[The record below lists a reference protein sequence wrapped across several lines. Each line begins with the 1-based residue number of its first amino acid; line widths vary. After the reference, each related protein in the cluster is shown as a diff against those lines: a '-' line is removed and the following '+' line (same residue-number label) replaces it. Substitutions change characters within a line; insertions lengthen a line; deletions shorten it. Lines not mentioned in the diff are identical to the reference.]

1 MDSRHSSYT
10 NTSDSATIARVS
22 NLQVSFNTEDGL
34 VKALKGVSYN
44 IKQGEMVALVGESG
58 SGKSV
63 SVRSLMGLLAKSAI
77 IGEESK
83 VTYRDIELTTA
94 SEKQLRKL
102 RGNEVSMIFQ
112 EPMTSLNP
120 LYTLGEQISEAIMVH
135 QKVTKQQAREKTIE
149 LFESVQLPHP
159 EERYDQYPHQLSGGQ
174 RQRVMIAMAL
184 TNDPDLLIAD
194 EPTTALDVTVQ
205 ANILRLIKDLQVK
218 KGMSVLLITHDL
230 TIVRQFADYIYVM
243 KQGEVVEHGS
253 TEHIFTS
260 AEHEYTKMLIESEP
274 KGIATPIPEISPVIL
289 KADKMRVEF
298 ELGKKGFFKRK
309 PNKELVAVDDISISL
324 RKGETL
330 GIVGESGSGKTT
342 LAMAVFKLL
351 SEGKISGDITYDGQQ
366 LNLLSNEELRKL
378 RKEIQVV
385 FQDPFSSL
393 NPRLSVK
400 QILEEGL
407 TVNGLYTDP
416 KERQI
421 KLEKSLLDA
430 GLSANILNR
439 YPHEFSGG
447 QRQRI
452 AIARA
457 LVLDPKV
464 ILLDEPTSAL
474 DLTIQKQIVQL
485 LKQLQVK
492 RGISYLFI
500 SHDLRVV
507 KSLCHRVLVMRH
519 GVAVEEG
526 PTIDVL
532 ENSTIQYTQKLIK
545 AAFEIAA

>member
-1 MDSRHSSYT
+1 MNNRHASENKLL
-10 NTSDSATIARVS
+10 NTPTIARVS
-22 NLQVSFNTEDGL
+22 DLHIGFETEDGL
-34 VKALKGVSYN
+34 VQALKGVNYN
-44 IKQGEMVALVGESG
+44 IKAGEMVALVGESG

-63 SVRSLMGLLAKSAI
+63 SVRSLMGLLPKSAKM
-77 IGEESK
+77 GENSK
-83 VTYRDIELTTA
+83 VTYRDIDLTTV
-94 SEKQLRKL
+94 SEKELRKL
-102 RGNEVSMIFQ
+102 RGNKISMIFQ

-120 LYTLGEQISEAIMVH
+120 LYTLGDQISEAIMVH
-135 QKVTKQQAREKTIE
+135 QKVSKAQARKKAIE
-149 LFESVQLPHP
+149 LFEAVQLPHP
-159 EERYDQYPHQLSGGQ
+159 EERYEQYPHQLSGGQ

-205 ANILRLIKDLQVK
+205 ANILRLIKDLQVQ

-243 KQGEVVEHGS
+243 KQGEVVEHGG
-253 TEHIFTS
+253 TEHIFTN
-260 AEHEYTKMLIESEP
+260 AEHDYTKMLIDSEP
-274 KGIATPIPEISPVIL
+274 KGIASPVPEASPVIL
-289 KADKMRVEF
+289 QADKMRVEF
-298 ELGKKGFFKRK
+298 ELGKKGFFQRK
-309 PNKELVAVDDISISL
+309 SQKNLVAVDDISVSL

-342 LAMAVFKLL
+342 LAMAIFKLL
-351 SEGKISGDITYDGQQ
+351 SEGSISGDITYDGHQ
-366 LNLLSNEELRKL
+366 LNSISHEELRKL

-416 KERQI
+416 SERQI

-430 GLSANILNR
+430 GLPANILNR

-474 DLTIQKQIVQL
+474 DLTIQNQIVQL
-485 LKQLQVK
+485 LKQLQEK

-526 PTIDVL
+526 PTVDVL
-532 ENSTIQYTQKLIK
+532 ENSTAQYTQKLIK

>member
-1 MDSRHSSYT
+1 MNDR
-10 NTSDSATIARVS
+10 NTPDGQAVNRQTIARVADL
-22 NLQVSFNTEDGL
+22 NVSFKTEDGL
-34 VKALKGVSYN
+34 VEALKGVSYN
-44 IKQGEMVALVGESG
+44 IKAGEMVALVGESG

-63 SVRSLMGLLAKSAI
+63 SARSLMGLLPKHAQIAPQ
-77 IGEESK
+77 SK
-83 VTYRDIELTTA
+83 VSYRDVDITSA
-94 SEKQLRKL
+94 SERELLKL
-102 RGNEVSMIFQ
+102 RGNKISMIFQ

-120 LYTLGEQISEAIMVH
+120 LYTLGEQVSEAILIH
-135 QKVTKQQAREKTIE
+135 QKISKAEAKKRTIE
-149 LFESVQLPHP
+149 LFEAVQLPQP

-184 TNDPDLLIAD
+184 TNNPDLLIAD

-205 ANILRLIKDLQVK
+205 ANILRLIKNLQQK
-218 KGMSVLLITHDL
+218 TGMSVLLITHDL

-243 KQGEVVEHGS
+243 KRGEVVEHGL
-253 TEHIFTS
+253 TEPIFTK
-260 AEHEYTKMLIESEP
+260 AEHPYTQMLIHSEP
-274 KGIATPIPEISPVIL
+274 KGLASPVPQASPVIL
-289 KADKMRVEF
+289 QADKMRVEF
-298 ELGKKGFFKRK
+298 ELGKKGWFKRQPGK
-309 PNKELVAVDDISISL
+309 KLIAVDDISVSL
-324 RKGETL
+324 KRGETL

-342 LAMAVFKLL
+342 LAMAIFNLL
-351 SEGKISGDITYDGQQ
+351 NTGEINGKVTYDGHCLNTITEEQ
-366 LNLLSNEELRKL
+366 LRLL
-378 RKEIQVV
+378 RKELQVV

-407 TVNGLYTDP
+407 IVNGLFTDP
-416 KERQI
+416 SERLLR
-421 KLEKSLLDA
+421 LEKALLDA
-430 GLSANILNR
+430 GLPANILNR

-474 DLTIQKQIVQL
+474 DLTIQNQIVQL
-485 LKQLQVK
+485 LKQLQEK

-519 GVAVEEG
+519 GEVVEEG
-526 PTIDVL
+526 LTIDVL
-532 ENSTIQYTQKLIK
+532 ENSKQEYTQRLIK